1 MIIPVCTTEKDNV
14 TMEDERFKEY
24 LLKIERGKIVN
35 GF

>member
-1 MIIPVCTTEKDNV
+1 MIIPVCATEKDNV